1 MGYQMTTC
9 KSNELFFPFFF
20 FFPVIITVHR
30 NSAEVITSALVKM
43 SPNDLNLN
51 DLECLFAC
59 QRVHVHERIH

>member
-43 SPNDLNLN
+43 SPNDL
-51 DLECLFAC
+51 ECLFAC